1 MKNLNQMM
9 KQAQQLQNQM
19 AEMQK
24 RLEDV
29 EVTGNSGGGMIQAT
43 VNGKGDLKRLKIDP
57 KLVDPNDVEMLE
69 DLVVAACQDAKSKA
83 EAQSQ
88 DEMSKITGGLN
99 LPGGMKLPF

>member
-24 RLEDV
+24 RLEEV
-29 EVTGNSGGGMIQAT
+29 EVVGNSGGGMVQAT
-43 VNGKGDLKRLKIDP
+43 VNGKGDVKRLKIDP
-57 KLVDPNDVEMLE
+57 KLIDPNDVEMLE
-69 DLVVAACQDAKSKA
+69 DLIVAACQDAKAKA

-88 DEMSKITGGLN
+88 AEMSKITGGLN

>member
-9 KQAQQLQNQM
+9 KQAQQLQTQM

-24 RLEDV
+24 RLEEV

-43 VNGKGDLKRLKIDP
+43 VNGRGDVKRLKIDP
-57 KLVDPNDVEMLE
+57 KLIDPNDAEMLE
-69 DLVVAACQDAKSKA
+69 DLIVAACQDAKAKA
-83 EAQSQ
+83 EEQSQ
-88 DEMSKITGGLN
+88 AEMSKITGGLS

>member
-9 KQAQQLQNQM
+9 KQAQQLQTQM

-29 EVTGNSGGGMIQAT
+29 EVSGNSGGGMIQAT
-43 VNGKGDLKRLKIDP
+43 VNGKGDIKRLKIDP
-57 KLVDPNDVEMLE
+57 KLIDPNEVEMLE
-69 DLVVAACQDAKSKA
+69 DLIVAACQDAKAKA

-88 DEMSKITGGLN
+88 TEMGKITGGLN